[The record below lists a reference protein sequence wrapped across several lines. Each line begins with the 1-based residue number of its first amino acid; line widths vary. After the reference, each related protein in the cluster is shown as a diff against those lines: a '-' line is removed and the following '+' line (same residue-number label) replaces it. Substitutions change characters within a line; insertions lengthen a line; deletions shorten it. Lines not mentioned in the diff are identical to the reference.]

1 MREDLPDD
9 AEEFQAMLEAKAK
22 ESAKVAA
29 RILDR
34 ISPEEYRESFKG
46 EMGIMQVQRTLAG
59 IHGRRRKGE
68 EITVDFV
75 EQSAR
80 LFGLFSPDE
89 AAIVASAV
97 IDELKSQ

>member
-1 MREDLPDD
+1 
-9 AEEFQAMLEAKAK
+9 
-22 ESAKVAA
+22 
-29 RILDR
+29 
-34 ISPEEYRESFKG
+34 
-46 EMGIMQVQRTLAG
+46 MGIMQVQRTLAG